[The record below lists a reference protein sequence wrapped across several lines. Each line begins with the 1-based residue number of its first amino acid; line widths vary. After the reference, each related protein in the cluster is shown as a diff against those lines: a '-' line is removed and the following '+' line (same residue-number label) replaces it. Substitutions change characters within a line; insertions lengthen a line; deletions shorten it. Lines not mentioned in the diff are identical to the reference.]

1 MRIIITVNGGLVQS
15 VFTDS
20 DDVSVD
26 ILDYD
31 CFNDWDIGEEEKNR
45 YAKLE
50 SELKSC
56 IANGTMKNHW

>member
-26 ILDYD
+26 ILDHD

-50 SELKSC
+50 SELESC